1 MVTIH
6 KYIPFLLI
14 YYQTKTATGL
24 IFLSICVALLVDRVN
39 KILEKGEGLAIGN
52 YLGKYLEMNEICML
66 STVSACTNNFI
77 KIIHVYFA

>member
-1 MVTIH
+1 M
-6 KYIPFLLI
+6 
-14 YYQTKTATGL
+14 
-24 IFLSICVALLVDRVN
+24 ALLVGRVN